1 MAEFLT
7 DRDIYL
13 FNEGTHLRM
22 YDHLGS
28 HLVVAGAHFAVWA
41 PNAAAVSVI
50 GDFNGWKQG
59 VDTLLPSDSGI
70 WRGHAETAHAGN
82 TYKYAIATQE
92 GKTLEKS
99 DPFGVLFEV
108 APKTASVVWDL
119 DYAWG
124 DGSWLKQR
132 AEHRPH
138 QEPMSIYEMHIG
150 SWRKKPNG
158 DSYSYR
164 ELAPLLA
171 GYLVDMGYTHVEMMP
186 LTEHPF
192 YPSWGYQVTG
202 YFAPTSRY
210 GTPQDLMF
218 LIDVLHQAGI
228 GVILDWVPSH
238 FATDDYGLIQF
249 DGTALYEHQDPRL
262 GWHPDWDSAIFNYGR
277 NEVRS
282 FLNSS
287 AMFWL
292 DRYHVDALRVDA
304 VASMLYRDYSREEG
318 EWLPNEFGGNENLEA
333 MGLLQGLN
341 TMIYGSVPGVS
352 TIAEES
358 TAWPGVSKPVDAGG
372 LGFGFKWD
380 MGWMHDTLAY
390 FANDPVHRSYHQ
402 NQLTFRGLYQY
413 DENFVL
419 ALSHDEVV
427 HGKSSLVNKMP
438 GDEWQQFANLR
449 ALIGYMFALPGKKLL
464 FMGGEFGQRS
474 EWDVDDGL
482 DWWVTEYPNHAGAQA
497 WVRELNAFYGATPA
511 MFRHDYE
518 PEGFEWVDAT
528 DAAASVLSFLR
539 KAEGETVLVVA
550 NLTPITRDGYRVGV
564 DHAGKWEVALNS
576 DEVRFWG
583 TGLGSTG
590 VVESDDEPSHGRS
603 QSLLLD
609 LPPLAVLYLVRR
621 H

>member
-1 MAEFLT
+1 VAQFLT

-13 FNEGTHLRM
+13 FNEGTHLRV
-22 YDHLGS
+22 YDHLGA
-28 HLVVAGAHFAVWA
+28 HLVDEGAHFAVWA
-41 PNAAAVSVI
+41 PDAANVSVV
-50 GDFNGWKQG
+50 GDFNGWQAG

-70 WRGHAETAHAGN
+70 WRAVVAAAHPGN
-82 TYKYAIATQE
+82 TYKYAVETRT
-92 GKTLEKS
+92 GLVLEKS
-99 DPFGVLFEV
+99 DPVGFLNEV
-108 APKTASVVWDL
+108 PPKTASVVWDL
-119 DYAWG
+119 GYEWG
-124 DGSWLKQR
+124 DTEWLEQR
-132 AEHRPH
+132 ATGRPH
-138 QEPMSIYEMHIG
+138 REPMSVYEMHLG
-150 SWRKKPNG
+150 SWRKGPDG

-164 ELAPLLA
+164 ELAPILTE
-171 GYLVDMGYTHVEMMP
+171 YLVDMVYTHVEFMP

-218 LIDVLHQAGI
+218 LIDTLHQAGI

-238 FATDDYGLIQF
+238 FATDDSGLIRF
-249 DGTALYEHQDPRL
+249 DGTALYEHEDPRL

-304 VASMLYRDYSREEG
+304 VASMLYRDYSRDEG
-318 EWLPNEFGGNENLEA
+318 EWIPNEFGGNENLEA
-333 MGLLQGLN
+333 MGFLQGLN
-341 TMIYGSVPGVS
+341 TLIYGTDPGVS

-380 MGWMHDTLAY
+380 MGWMHDTLSY
-390 FANDPVHRSYHQ
+390 FANDPVHRSYHH

-427 HGKSSLVNKMP
+427 HGKGSLVNKMP
-438 GDEWQQFANLR
+438 GDEWQQFANVR
-449 ALIGYMFALPGKKLL
+449 ALLGYMYGLPGKKLM

-474 EWDVDDGL
+474 EWVVYTGL
-482 DWWVTEYPNHAGAQA
+482 DWWVTEYPNHEGLQA
-497 WVRELNAFYGATPA
+497 WVRALNTLYGETPA
-511 MFRHDYE
+511 LYEDDYE
-518 PEGFEWVDAT
+518 PEGFEWVDAS
-528 DAAASVLSFLR
+528 DAAASVLSFVR
-539 KAEGETVLVVA
+539 RTGGQSVLVA
-550 NLTPITRDGYRVGV
+550 LNLTPIGRPDYRLGV
-564 DHAGKWEVALNS
+564 DAGGSWQVALNS
-576 DEVRFWG
+576 DDERFWG
-583 TGLGSTG
+583 RGAGSAG
-590 VVESDDEPSHGRS
+590 SVASDEIPSHGRA

-609 LPPLAVLYLVRR
+609 LPPLGVIYLV
-621 H
+621 HED